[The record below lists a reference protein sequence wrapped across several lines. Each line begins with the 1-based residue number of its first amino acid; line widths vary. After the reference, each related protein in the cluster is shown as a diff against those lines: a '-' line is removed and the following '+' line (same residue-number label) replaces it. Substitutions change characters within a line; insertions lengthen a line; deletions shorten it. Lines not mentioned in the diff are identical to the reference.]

1 MKNAWDTWSAYLP
14 LFTISATTMQELK
27 RQIIEHLQRMAI
39 DKIRK
44 NGINTDEYYI
54 TDIRFNLKKSN
65 RPAAI
70 GRMR

>member
-1 MKNAWDTWSAYLP
+1 MKNAWDTWSACLP
-14 LFTISATTMQELK
+14 PFTISATTMQELK

-54 TDIRFNLKKSN
+54 TDIRFNLKKNN
-65 RPAAI
+65 RPAAV
-70 GRMR
+70 GRR